1 MLRYSPAFVR
11 GVFIGCALS
20 ALVLLTT
27 NLVYRGV
34 TLSPDDSYGRE
45 PESFPLAEGRGL
57 LLYESQANLEINS
70 AEEVFTHKAVDVNE
84 NQLPSDVEEYKQE
97 GFVGHSQPK
106 KPLLI
111 VVVTS
116 RKLLQRTANRISR
129 TWGGQT
135 KDYRIIV
142 GGGKNSDI
150 SGITNLLPVSY
161 SDFPAFPYLS
171 IGDLNFLLNLV
182 RTEFAEQ
189 YDWFLFVSSNTY
201 ISVPSL
207 ERFLNSMDASKPL
220 YMGYP
225 SNKTL
230 PMGLLYCEGGPG
242 LVFSHTTLSGITEPC
257 VGGSSSREEPGYRDL
272 GKCVVGQL
280 KVDCY
285 GGLNVSLERVII
297 YR

>member
-1 MLRYSPAFVR
+1 M
-11 GVFIGCALS
+11 S
-20 ALVLLTT
+20 ALVLLAS
-27 NLVYRGV
+27 NLVYIS
-34 TLSPDDSYGRE
+34 SPDDSYSWV

-57 LLYESQANLEINS
+57 LLQGNPEIIS
-70 AEEVFTHKAVDVNE
+70 AEEVLTHRVVDVNK
-84 NQLPSDVEEYKQE
+84 NQPPSEVEEYKHE
-97 GFVGHSQPK
+97 GYVEHLQPK

-116 RKLLQRTANRISR
+116 QKLLQRTANRISR
-129 TWGGQT
+129 TWGRQT

-142 GGGKNSDI
+142 GNGKYSDT
-150 SGITNLLPVSY
+150 SGITKLLPVSY

-182 RTEFAEQ
+182 RSEFTEQ
-189 YDWFLFVSSNTY
+189 YNWFIFVSSNTY

-207 ERFLNSMDASKPL
+207 QRFLNSMDASKPL

-230 PMGLLYCEGGPG
+230 PTGLRYCEGGPG
-242 LVFSHTTLSGITEPC
+242 LVFSHTALSGITEPC
-257 VGGSSSREEPGYRDL
+257 VSGSSSREEPGYQDL
-272 GKCVVGQL
+272 GKCLVSRL

-285 GGLNVSLERVII
+285 GGLNVS
-297 YR
+297 